1 MPIDEQ
7 TLDSFVSRNISVLDE
22 IIGTDASELKNIL
35 NSATISGMQSSDIL
49 NQVTAASSASG
60 QRAILNTRLNT
71 YSRVATNTMMKDA
84 PKNTK
89 YIYVGPVD
97 DRTRDECLDMASA
110 GALTEADIISQFG
123 NAPLVDG
130 GGINC
135 RHKWEIASDEGIK
148 LFEGK
153 QAQQV
158 IQNKTKPKVSALSNA
173 GKFTNTKDA
182 TKFMLENGVE
192 NIAVSNMNIGVVNEM
207 SGALSKIPSR
217 YRSSIVLGDFA
228 NFKKITDRK
237 LAGGSH
243 NYGVS
248 ISIPKV
254 DSKLLTFAEKKAIF
268 ESSLSGGDF
277 HVIGINT
284 RKYKTLEKITE
295 RKLLIQQRYYEQKGR
310 NYFLNTDGKVTIHH
324 EFGHIVHNQLSSE
337 QRKLWDNIAEK
348 WAETANADLLKVRQ
362 GWTEHYHEAFAEAWG
377 AYNAGDKSLLPLEV
391 KQFIKEIKD
400 A

>member
-7 TLDSFVSRNISVLDE
+7 TLDSFLSGNISVLDE

-110 GALTEADIISQFG
+110 GALTEADIISTFG